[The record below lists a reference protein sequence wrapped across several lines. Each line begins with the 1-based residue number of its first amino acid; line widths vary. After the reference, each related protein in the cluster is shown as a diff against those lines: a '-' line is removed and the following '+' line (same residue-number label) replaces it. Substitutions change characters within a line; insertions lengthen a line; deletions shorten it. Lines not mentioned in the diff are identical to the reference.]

1 MVSEVPLAP
10 SHPWTHSI
18 SMPVI
23 VYKQSSHLW
32 KLKEHF
38 CTEQKEK
45 DHECHLLYFVF
56 SWPMLEFLFLT
67 CTCKPISPRYKLF
80 WLFTTITSCSSCLDC
95 WRCSMF
101 LMSIL
106 WEAAFPWV
114 SFYTLQGYLYT
125 SRKKK
130 KGENCHQTHGGF
142 AENHL
147 GHLEWKVD
155 SSLFSWTHCSKRN
168 LIQHYC
174 ATSKVKML

>member
-130 KGENCHQTHGGF
+130 KRRKLSPNSWGICRKPFRPPWVKGRFLIVFLN
-142 AENHL
+142 
-147 GHLEWKVD
+147 
-155 SSLFSWTHCSKRN
+155 SL
-168 LIQHYC
+168 
-174 ATSKVKML
+174 